1 MSFDLGVDTDLIRS
15 HASDVSSCA
24 DMLNQNVSTAAATQG
39 QVSGNAFGII
49 CSFFVPPVSSQIKN
63 LQKMIEDCAGAESR
77 LVNCLYQWAQEM
89 DDLETKIEDKFKKE
103 KKESGDNPPGGS
115 TSSGDGS
122 GTGSSS
128 GSGVGTGSGGGGG

>member
-122 GTGSSS
+122 TSS
-128 GSGVGTGSGGGGG
+128 